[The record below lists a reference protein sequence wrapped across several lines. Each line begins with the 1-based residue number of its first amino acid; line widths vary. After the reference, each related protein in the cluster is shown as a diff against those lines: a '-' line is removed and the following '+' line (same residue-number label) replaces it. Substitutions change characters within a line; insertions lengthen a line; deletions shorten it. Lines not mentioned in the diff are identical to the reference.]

1 MPTWCN
7 QLSIYDMDTCSS
19 MRVRALQSRR
29 EPCSECVLC
38 CAFHVHVGLAGAGSC
53 GAGVFRAHRRASV
66 RSRVCVCVCVCVCM
80 GVRVCV
86 CARTWRARVCEM
98 GCTCVGS
105 RCGSSSHRR
114 SHGTQEWHLFRLA
127 ALHGAFDGVHFV
139 HVLAHAYVHAKWQR
153 ALLHTVAY
161 DASCVAFFEAYF
173 VRHDVN
179 IRPFAF

>member
-7 QLSIYDMDTCSS
+7 QLSSYDMDTCSS

-53 GAGVFRAHRRASV
+53 GAGVLRAHRRASV

-114 SHGTQEWHLFRLA
+114 SYGTQEWHLFRFSGFAWSIRWRAFCTRARACVRACEMA
-127 ALHGAFDGVHFV
+127 A
-139 HVLAHAYVHAKWQR
+139 R
-153 ALLHTVAY
+153 TVAH
-161 DASCVAFFEAYF
+161 CRLRRQLRGIF
-173 VRHDVN
+173 RGLL
-179 IRPFAF
+179 RKT

>member
-1 MPTWCN
+1 MQVCACPHGATNLVAMTWIHARVCVCVHFSLAESHDLN
-7 QLSIYDMDTCSS
+7 AYFDAHS
-19 MRVRALQSRR
+19 MCMSA
-29 EPCSECVLC
+29 
-38 CAFHVHVGLAGAGSC
+38 LAGAGSC
-53 GAGVFRAHRRASV
+53 GAGVLRAHRRASV

-127 ALHGAFDGVHFV
+127 ACMEHSMACILYTCSRMRTCMRNGSAHCCTLSLTTPVAWHFSR
-139 HVLAHAYVHAKWQR
+139 L
-153 ALLHTVAY
+153 T
-161 DASCVAFFEAYF
+161 S
-173 VRHDVN
+173 
-179 IRPFAF
+179 

>member
-1 MPTWCN
+1 
-7 QLSIYDMDTCSS
+7 
-19 MRVRALQSRR
+19 MRTLLRIPCACRVGGRGFMRCRCVKSAQARKCALA
-29 EPCSECVLC
+29 CVCL
-38 CAFHVHVGLAGAGSC
+38 
-53 GAGVFRAHRRASV
+53 
-66 RSRVCVCVCVCVCM
+66 CVCVCVCM
-80 GVRVCV
+80 GVRVYV

-139 HVLAHAYVHAKWQR
+139 HVFAHAYVHAKWQR

-161 DASCVAFFEAYF
+161 DASCVAFFEAIL
-173 VRHDVN
+173 R
-179 IRPFAF
+179 RT

>member
-1 MPTWCN
+1 
-7 QLSIYDMDTCSS
+7 
-19 MRVRALQSRR
+19 MRTLLRIPCACRVGGRGFMRCRCVKSAQARKCALA
-29 EPCSECVLC
+29 CVCL
-38 CAFHVHVGLAGAGSC
+38 
-53 GAGVFRAHRRASV
+53 
-66 RSRVCVCVCVCVCM
+66 CVCVCACVCM

-114 SHGTQEWHLFRLA
+114 SHSTQEWHLFRLA

-139 HVLAHAYVHAKWQR
+139 HVFAHAYVHAKWQR

-161 DASCVAFFEAYF
+161 DASCVAFFEAIL
-173 VRHDVN
+173 R
-179 IRPFAF
+179 RT

>member
-1 MPTWCN
+1 M
-7 QLSIYDMDTCSS
+7 
-19 MRVRALQSRR
+19 
-29 EPCSECVLC
+29 
-38 CAFHVHVGLAGAGSC
+38 CA
-53 GAGVFRAHRRASV
+53 
-66 RSRVCVCVCVCVCM
+66 RVCVCVCVCVCM

-114 SHGTQEWHLFRLA
+114 SYGTQEWHLFRLA

>member
-1 MPTWCN
+1 VYAGVRMPTWCN

-38 CAFHVHVGLAGAGSC
+38 CAFHVHVGFAGAGSC
-53 GAGVFRAHRRASV
+53 GAGVLRAHRRASV

-127 ALHGAFDGVHFV
+127 ACMEHSMACILYTCSRMRTCMRNGSAHCCTLSLTTPVAWHFSR
-139 HVLAHAYVHAKWQR
+139 L
-153 ALLHTVAY
+153 T
-161 DASCVAFFEAYF
+161 S
-173 VRHDVN
+173 
-179 IRPFAF
+179 